1 MSICGGVVSMVFGR
15 DTGLTR
21 NDKIREHHY
30 NMEELHLWVY
40 GGHSLWGGQKFK
52 HGGHGFVFSR
62 IHFFDFILVLVFDS
76 VGFASAGA
84 LPFP

>member
-1 MSICGGVVSMVFGR
+1 MSICGGVVSMVCGR